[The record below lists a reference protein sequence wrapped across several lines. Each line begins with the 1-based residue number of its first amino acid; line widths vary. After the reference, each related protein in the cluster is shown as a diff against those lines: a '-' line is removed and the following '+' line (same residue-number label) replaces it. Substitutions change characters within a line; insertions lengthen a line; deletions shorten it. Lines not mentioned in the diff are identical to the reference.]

1 MTRSGTIEQS
11 GLKDVSAVTAIAA
24 RKLTY
29 RESLVVRH
37 IIEGKPKGEA
47 LRLAGFPESVA
58 INPFR
63 VVTPEVQSVIDEMQA
78 ALAQYQLD
86 HALIDATEI
95 LEQLTD
101 EARGDLA
108 DLYDD
113 QGEPLPIKQWP
124 MWARQGGVEFI
135 DEPNM
140 VPSGDGEG
148 KSWDQVGRKIRIIGK
163 PRTKT
168 RELAMKHKGVN
179 AMVQA
184 PAAQVQ
190 VNVID
195 AETVQL
201 ATLLSPEQLESVR
214 QRVIAGSSGVALDVP
229 KTVIST

>member
-1 MTRSGTIEQS
+1 MSTQPKSVQQGGHTKSEKSLSVESIP
-11 GLKDVSAVTAIAA
+11 T

-29 RESLVVRH
+29 RQARVVRALV
-37 IIEGKPKGEA
+37 EGTKTKGDI
-47 LRLAGFPESVA
+47 LRDCGFPESLA
-58 INPFR
+58 LSPSKII
-63 VVTPEVQSVIDEMQA
+63 TPELQAECDRIQA
-78 ALAQYQLD
+78 ALVEYQLD

-124 MWARQGGVEFI
+124 LWARLGGVEFV

-179 AMVQA
+179 AMVEAKSPDLHVHLHAEITEKLQGA
-184 PAAQVQ
+184 MARKER
-190 VNVID
+190 IIE
-195 AETVQL
+195 AETL
-201 ATLLSPEQLESVR
+201 
-214 QRVIAGSSGVALDVP
+214 ALDVP
-229 KTVIST
+229 NNVIST

>member
-1 MTRSGTIEQS
+1 MSRTKAVQRSGTTV
-11 GLKDVSAVTAIAA
+11 DVKLLPNTIAA
-24 RKLTY
+24 RRLTY
-29 RESLVVRH
+29 RESRVVRA
-37 IIEGKPKGEA
+37 IIEGSTKADA
-47 LRLAGFPESVA
+47 LRLAGFPESIA
-58 INPFR
+58 MSSSKII
-63 VVTPEVQSVIDEMQA
+63 TPDVQSVVDEMQA

-124 MWARQGGVEFI
+124 LWARLGGVEFV

-184 PAAQVQ
+184 PAAAVT
-190 VNVID
+190 VNVVD
-195 AETVQL
+195 AETVNL
-201 ATLLSPEQLESVR
+201 AMLLTPEQLEQAR
-214 QRVIAGSSGVALDVP
+214 QKAIAAKSS
-229 KTVIST
+229 KE